1 MKNNIALSSVILIV
15 SVFGFGCGTLSKS
28 SKDVNISQSI
38 PAHSRML
45 IRVEDASAFKL
56 DIENLSND
64 TLVLE
69 RKGIDNLVITKASVK
84 VIIEPAAST
93 ALSNASDRAAEVK
106 LRVYDYKS
114 KVIHNI
120 EEIKPEV
127 KPIE

>member
-1 MKNNIALSSVILIV
+1 MKNSIILTSVILIT
-15 SVFGFGCGTLSKS
+15 SFLGLGCGTLSKN
-28 SKDVNISQSI
+28 SKGLNISQTI

-69 RKGIDNLVITKASVK
+69 RKGIDNLIITKASIK

-93 ALSNASDRAAEVK
+93 ALSNPSDRAAEVK
-106 LRVYDYKS
+106 LRVYDNNS

-120 EEIKPEV
+120 EDIKPEV
-127 KPIE
+127 KTTQ